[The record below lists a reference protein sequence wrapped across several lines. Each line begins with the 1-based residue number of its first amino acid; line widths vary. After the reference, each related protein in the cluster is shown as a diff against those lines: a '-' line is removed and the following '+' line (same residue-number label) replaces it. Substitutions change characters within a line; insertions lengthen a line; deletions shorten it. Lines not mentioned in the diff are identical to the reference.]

1 MVEYFLSVLI
11 ILNKVLVAGI
21 AITAFSLLLYA
32 LTFNLRDRVARAFA
46 VILACVSVIT
56 VADVLAST
64 AGNLGEAN
72 MWLHFQ
78 WIGTA
83 LLPAAY
89 LHFSDALL
97 AAAGRPSRGRR
108 RSALQAVYFFSA
120 ILIYEATLT
129 DNLVRQVAVS
139 AGAPYLQAGPYFW
152 TVLVYFTL
160 LLAWTAVNLVRAY
173 RRLQTSTSR
182 RRMTYL
188 LVASA
193 APAMAAFPFLLFLGS
208 GANLHPLLFWAILLV
223 THALVAGLLVV
234 MAYATAYFGVTYSD
248 RVIKGRLFQWLLRG
262 PVVAV
267 AVLAVTV
274 LLGDL
279 VRSVGIPNSRA
290 VPLAMV
296 ATLLLLQFAITLF
309 RVPLERLLFYGSPTD
324 REDLRRLQM
333 LEERLLTHSDMQQFF
348 EVLLAGVC
356 DVLSVPAAFVVE
368 LDPEGKVAY
377 RVGVGPEDLLPIHA
391 SSASLPRPEQIVFA
405 PEAEG
410 LFRWGDYWILPLL
423 APGGS
428 EMLGMLG
435 MRPGGNRG
443 PLTREELERLGRLAE
458 RAAQALEDRRLQ
470 ATVFSSVDRLVP
482 EVDRIQRL
490 SAAARYGQAIL
501 LAAPSNGLAP
511 GPDLFQWVRDAL
523 THYWGGPKLTQSP
536 LLQLRVVQQQSQSR
550 DGNEVNALR
559 AVLKEAIERVRP
571 EGERRFT
578 SEWLLYNILEM
589 KFLEGRRVR
598 DIATHLAVSEAD
610 LYRKQRVA
618 LEEVSRVIADMERQ
632 STERA
637 TDYEVVG

>member
-1 MVEYFLSVLI
+1 MVESLLSVLA

-46 VILACVSVIT
+46 VILSCVTVIT

-64 AGNLGEAN
+64 AGNLGETS

-108 RSALQAVYFFSA
+108 RFAVQAMYFASA

-129 DNLVRQVAVS
+129 ENLVRRVAVS

-152 TVLVYFTL
+152 IVLIYFTL
-160 LLAWTAVNLVRAY
+160 LLGWTAVNLVRAY

-193 APAMAAFPFLLFLGS
+193 APAMAAFPFLLILGG
-208 GANLHPLLFWAILLV
+208 GANLHPLFFWVIRLV
-223 THALVAGLLVV
+223 TNALVAALLVM
-234 MAYATAYFGVTYSD
+234 MAYATAYFGVAYSD
-248 RVIKGRLFQWLLRG
+248 RVVKGRIFQWLLRG

-267 AVLAVTV
+267 AILAVTV
-274 LLGDL
+274 LLGEL
-279 VRSVGIPNSRA
+279 VRSIGIPNSRT

-296 ATLLLLQFAITLF
+296 ATLLMLQFAITLF
-309 RVPLERLLFYGSPTD
+309 REPLERLLFYGSAAD
-324 REDLRRLQM
+324 RGDLRRLQM
-333 LEERLLTHSDMQQFF
+333 LEERLLTHSDMQQFL
-348 EVLLAGVC
+348 ETLLAGVC
-356 DVLSVPAAFVVE
+356 DLLSVPAAFVIE
-368 LDPEGKVAY
+368 LDPDGKAAY
-377 RVGVGPEDLLPIHA
+377 RVGVGPADLLPIQA
-391 SSASLPRPEQIVFA
+391 GSSSLPRPEEIVLVPDA
-405 PEAEG
+405 GE
-410 LFRWGDYWILPLL
+410 LFRWGDYWILPLHS
-423 APGGS
+423 PGGS
-428 EMLGMLG
+428 QMLGMLG
-435 MRPGGNRG
+435 VRPGDARG
-443 PLTREELERLGRLAE
+443 PLTDEELERLGRLAE

-470 ATVFSSVDRLVP
+470 AEVFASVDRLVP

-490 SAAARYGQAIL
+490 SAAARYGQATL
-501 LAAPSNGLAP
+501 LAAPNNGLPP
-511 GPDLFQWVRDAL
+511 GVDLLQWVRDAL

-536 LLQLRVVQQQSQSR
+536 LLQLRVVQEQSQSR
-550 DGNEVNALR
+550 NGNEVNALR

-578 SEWLLYNILEM
+578 TEWLLYNILEM

-632 STERA
+632 SSDRA

>member
-1 MVEYFLSVLI
+1 MVDSLLSVLT

-46 VILACVSVIT
+46 VILSCVSVIT
-56 VADVLAST
+56 VADVLGST
-64 AGNLGEAN
+64 AGNLGEAS

-108 RSALQAVYFFSA
+108 RLAVQAIYFLSA

-129 DNLVRQVAVS
+129 ENLVGHVTVS

-152 TVLVYFTL
+152 MVLVYFTL
-160 LLAWTAVNLVRAY
+160 ILAWTAANLVRSY

-193 APAMAAFPFLLFLGS
+193 APAIAAFPFLLFLGS
-208 GANLHPLLFWAILLV
+208 GANLHPLLFWVILLV
-223 THALVAGLLVV
+223 THALVAALLVL

-248 RVIKGRLFQWLLRG
+248 RVVKGRIFQWLLRG

-267 AVLAVTV
+267 TILAVTV
-274 LLGDL
+274 LLGGL
-279 VRSVGIPNSRA
+279 VRSIGIPNSRA

-296 ATLLLLQFAITLF
+296 ATLLMLQFAITLF
-309 RVPLERLLFYGSPTD
+309 RVPLERLLFYGSTAD
-324 REDLRRLQM
+324 RADLRRLQM
-333 LEERLLTHSDMQQFF
+333 LEERLLTHSDMKQFF

-356 DVLSVPAAFVVE
+356 DLLSVPAAFIVE
-368 LDPEGKVAY
+368 LDPEGKASY
-377 RVGVGPEDLLPIHA
+377 RVGVGREDLLPIRAGFA
-391 SSASLPRPEQIVFA
+391 SMPRPEEIVVV
-405 PEAEG
+405 PEAGG
-410 LFRWGDYWILPLL
+410 LFQWGAYWIVPLRSP
-423 APGGS
+423 AEA
-428 EMLGMLG
+428 EMLGLLG
-435 MRPGGNRG
+435 IRLGENRG
-443 PLTREELERLGRLAE
+443 PLSREELERLGRLAE

-470 ATVFSSVDRLVP
+470 ASVFASVDRLVP

-490 SAAARYGQAIL
+490 SAAARYGRATL
-501 LAAPSNGLAP
+501 LAAPVNGLPP
-511 GPDLFQWVRDAL
+511 GPDLLQWVRDAL

-536 LLQLRVVQQQSQSR
+536 LLQLRVVQEQSQSR

-578 SEWLLYNILEM
+578 TEWLLYNILAM

-632 STERA
+632 SADRA